1 MAVTSSGQLKLKDDI
16 LDEKQNAS
24 TARTNVSLRGLVLDG
39 VNDYSS
45 VDIATNTN
53 SGANPPQTGN
63 TSDHQMSE
71 FYGYDHDFNPANFT
85 WGSTSTTIPT
95 TAFNITKT
103 DNNGNLA
110 AIQTRAKLTYGSSSL
125 SVQFIDESISGN
137 QTAVG
142 ADTSSSQTVS
152 YSDISDAT
160 KLEVRWRL
168 VDAKITVGSA
178 STSRI
183 SAYYKNNGH
192 SVTRAN
198 ETTEQTVRSAQA
210 STISNFDYTGA
221 YVDVTPSAF
230 GGSHSNNQSYSLE
243 VAADGDGQIG
253 ILRLTASG
261 DSINLDLRVTK
272 SNSSTTTH
280 TFTRAYTSSS
290 SPNVT
295 ASSFEIPDFT
305 CLHPDMVVKKYIND
319 ESDGTIDTKVSDLQV
334 DDMIQTRSNPSD
346 KNSKKK
352 WTRVNEVRSHTR
364 SGYYVVNDRLKI
376 TGDHPVWCVDR
387 FVRVEDM
394 GQGTTKEYIDGDQE
408 VYYIGTDDGHYFCY
422 CEGNPGDTRYLVD
435 GNYGSQTE

>member
-24 TARTNVSLRGLVLDG
+24 TARTNVSLKGLVLDG
-39 VNDYSS
+39 ANDYTG

-53 SGANPPQTGN
+53 SGANPPETGN

-85 WGSTSTTIPT
+85 WGSTSTTAPT
-95 TAFNITKT
+95 TSFNISKT
-103 DNNGNLA
+103 DNDGNLA
-110 AIQTRAKLTYGSSSL
+110 ACQTRLNLTYGSSSL

-168 VDAKITVGSA
+168 VDAKITVGNASA
-178 STSRI
+178 TRI

-192 SVTRAN
+192 GVTRAN
-198 ETTEQTVRSAQA
+198 DTTEQTVRSAQA
-210 STISNFDYTGA
+210 ATISNFDYTGA

-243 VAADGDGQIG
+243 TAAQGDGQVT

-272 SNSSTTTH
+272 SNGTTTTH
-280 TFTRAYTSSS
+280 TISRVYTSSS
-290 SPNVT
+290 SPNMT
-295 ASSFEIPDFT
+295 CSSFDIPDFT
-305 CLHPDMVVKKYIND
+305 CLHPDMKVRKY
-319 ESDGTIDTKVSDLQV
+319 GTVDTKVSDLQV

-346 KNSKKK
+346 KNSKEK
-352 WTRVNEVRSHTR
+352 WTRVNEVRSHIR

-408 VYYIGTDDGHYFCY
+408 VYYIGTDDGHYYCI